1 MFLPTQWLPSTH
13 STRPWIHRRSWQ
25 TGSPRTVTLVASLGS
40 GLLVLIQEW
49 QQCEVTLK
57 LTWLWHKLSSS
68 DMLIFFRKVPGME
81 LNGTLGYNMNL
92 LTELSELL
100 VESCPTYF
108 QCVDAT
114 CRPFSVVLIS
124 YLATE
129 MRAAIISEE
138 LKSLII
144 SHQILRDCKL
154 WFDFHSSRTCSCLCR
169 LFCLSDKHLTAE
181 T

>member
-1 MFLPTQWLPSTH
+1 
-13 STRPWIHRRSWQ
+13 
-25 TGSPRTVTLVASLGS
+25 
-40 GLLVLIQEW
+40 
-49 QQCEVTLK
+49 
-57 LTWLWHKLSSS
+57 
-68 DMLIFFRKVPGME
+68 MLIFFRKVPGME

-181 T
+181 TQRKTTSLGLYLTPFPKWLHLIICKQVKFMSFSYFVYLSRT